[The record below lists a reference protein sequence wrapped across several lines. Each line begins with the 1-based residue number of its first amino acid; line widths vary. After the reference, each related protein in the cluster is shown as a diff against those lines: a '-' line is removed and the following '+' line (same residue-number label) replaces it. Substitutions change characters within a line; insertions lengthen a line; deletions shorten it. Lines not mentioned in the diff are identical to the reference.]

1 MHTTA
6 NKVAEE
12 DSRIM
17 YSRGREEKVEE
28 EVEDDTDDDTDE
40 WADDEEEWEYQ
51 DESDVYLRSRF
62 FESWLWT
69 DVSLPNEPDRD
80 G

>member
-1 MHTTA
+1 MYTA
-6 NKVAEE
+6 PNKAAEE
-12 DSRIM
+12 DRGIV
-17 YSRGREEKVEE
+17 YSRVREEDREE
-28 EVEDDTDDDTDE
+28 ED
-40 WADDEEEWEYQ
+40 DDEEEWEYE
-51 DESDVYLRSRF
+51 DESDVYLRSKF

>member
-1 MHTTA
+1 MYTPA
-6 NKVAEE
+6 NKAPEE

-17 YSRGREEKVEE
+17 YSRGRQEDKEE
-28 EVEDDTDDDTDE
+28 EDDADE
-40 WADDEEEWEYQ
+40 WGEDEDEWEYE

-69 DVSLPNEPDRD
+69 DVSLPSEPDRD

>member
-6 NKVAEE
+6 NKAAEE
-12 DSRIM
+12 DSGIS
-17 YSRGREEKVEE
+17 YSRVREEDTVEK
-28 EVEDDTDDDTDE
+28 EDNVDD
-40 WADDEEEWEYQ
+40 WGDDEEGWEYE
-51 DESDVYLRSRF
+51 DESDVYLRYRF

-69 DVSLPNEPDRD
+69 DVSLPDEPDQD

>member
-1 MHTTA
+1 MSTTA

-12 DSRIM
+12 YSRIV
-17 YSRGREEKVEE
+17 YSRVRQEDKKEE
-28 EVEDDTDDDTDE
+28 EDDTDE
-40 WADDEEEWEYQ
+40 WGDDEEEWEYE
-51 DESDVYLRSRF
+51 DESDVYLRSKF